1 MIQFKDVPVARKIG
15 LVLGLTMLLVAVGVA
30 FMIYGE
36 RERMYRDRLTAIQA
50 LVEQAVTV
58 INEQAVLT
66 DAGTLTEEEAR
77 QIAATTIGKMRY
89 GDGDYFWIQ
98 DSKARMLAH
107 PIKPELN
114 GKDLSGFKDAGG
126 QHIFVRFSE
135 IGRQGGELHYMWPK
149 PGYTEPQPKI
159 SYVKQAARWD
169 WIVGTGVYTDD
180 IETAFRRG
188 LVRHAGLLAGIFALA
203 LLLATVILRRYVTG
217 PIRRLDAV
225 MEKVARD
232 GDLTVNYSYASKDEI
247 GGMSS
252 AFQRLLTAL
261 RESLG
266 AIQRDAQAV
275 AATSERLAIAAQQVR
290 SSTEHQSESASS
302 MSAAV
307 EQMTV
312 SIAHV
317 ADSTHGVR
325 ELGERSVAEEHDGA
339 VHTDHLSVELEK
351 VQSAVE
357 DANGTLDE
365 FVDATQF
372 IANLTQQVREIADQT
387 NLLALNAAIE
397 AARAGEQ
404 GRGFA
409 VVADEVRKLAEKS
422 GHTANEINVHTQRI
436 ATQGEA
442 VESAMSASRERLD
455 AARTL
460 MSKVAAV
467 LNHAEAS
474 ALETRTGLAEISS
487 AMSEQTA
494 VTTDIAKNIE
504 CIAQMAEENTAA
516 AGQTAEAAEELRKVS
531 GQLNTTVEK
540 FRI

>member
-1 MIQFKDVPVARKIG
+1 MIHLKDISVARKIG
-15 LVLGLTMLLVAVGVA
+15 MVLGITMLLVAVGIAV
-30 FMIYGE
+30 MIQGE
-36 RERMYRDRLTAIQA
+36 REQMYRDRLAGIRA

-58 INEQAVLT
+58 VDEQAALA
-66 DAGTLTEEEAR
+66 DAGALTEQQAR
-77 QIAATTIGKMRY
+77 DIATAVIGKMRY
-89 GDGDYFWIQ
+89 GEGDYFWIQ
-98 DSKARMLAH
+98 NRNARMLAH

-114 GKDLSGFKDAGG
+114 GKDLHDFQDARG
-126 QHIFVRFSE
+126 QHIFVRFAE

-149 PGYTEPQPKI
+149 PGYTDPQPKI

-169 WIVGTGVYTDD
+169 WIIGTGVYTDD
-180 IETAFRRG
+180 IEAAFRRG
-188 LVRHAGLLAGIFALA
+188 LARNAAILSGIFALA

-217 PIRRLDAV
+217 PIRHLDAV
-225 MEKVARD
+225 IERVARD
-232 GDLTVNYSYASKDEI
+232 GDLTVSYGYASKDEI
-247 GGMSS
+247 GRMAA

-275 AATSERLAIAAQQVR
+275 ATTSERLVIAAQQVR
-290 SSTEHQSESASS
+290 TSTEHQSESASS

-325 ELGERSVAEEHDGA
+325 ELGERNVAEEHDGA
-339 VHTDHLSVELEK
+339 VHTDHLSIELGK
-351 VQSAVE
+351 VQSAIE
-357 DANGTLDE
+357 NANGTLEE

-372 IANLTQQVREIADQT
+372 IAHLTRQVREIADQT

-422 GHTANEINVHTQRI
+422 GHTANEINARTQRI
-436 ATQGEA
+436 AAQGEA
-442 VESAMSASRERLD
+442 VESAMSTSRERLD

-460 MSKVAAV
+460 MGKVAAV

-474 ALETRTGLAEISS
+474 ALETRSGLAEISS

-494 VTTDIAKNIE
+494 VTTEIAKNIE

-516 AGQTAEAAEELRKVS
+516 AEETAVAAQDLYRVS
-531 GQLNTTVEK
+531 GQLRMTVEK
-540 FRI
+540 FCI

>member
-1 MIQFKDVPVARKIG
+1 
-15 LVLGLTMLLVAVGVA
+15 
-30 FMIYGE
+30 
-36 RERMYRDRLTAIQA
+36 MYRDRLTVIQA
-50 LVEQAVTV
+50 LVDQAITV
-58 INEQAVLT
+58 INEQAALT
-66 DAGTLTEEEAR
+66 DAGTLSEEQAR
-77 QIAATTIGKMRY
+77 QIAVTTIGKMRF

-114 GKDLSGFKDAGG
+114 GKDLSDFKDAGG
-126 QHIFVRFSE
+126 QRIFVRFAE
-135 IGRQGGELHYMWPK
+135 IGRQGGEFHYMWPK

-159 SYVKQAARWD
+159 SYVKRAARWD

-180 IETAFRRG
+180 IETAFRHG
-188 LVRHAGLLAGIFALA
+188 LLGNAGLLAGIFALA
-203 LLLATVILRRYVTG
+203 LLLATLILRRYVTG
-217 PIRRLDAV
+217 PIGHLDAV
-225 MEKVARD
+225 MAKVARD
-232 GDLTVNYSYASKDEI
+232 GDLTVNYGYSSKDEI
-247 GGMSS
+247 GSMSS
-252 AFQRLLTAL
+252 AFQRLLTTL
-261 RESLG
+261 RDSLG
-266 AIQRDAQAV
+266 AIQRDAQSV
-275 AATSERLAIAAQQVR
+275 AASSERLAIAAQQVR
-290 SSTEHQSESASS
+290 SSTEQQSESASS

-325 ELGERSVAEEHDGA
+325 ELGDRSVAEGHDGA
-339 VHTDHLSVELEK
+339 VHTDHLSVELGK
-351 VQSAVE
+351 VQSAIE

-372 IANLTQQVREIADQT
+372 ITNLTRHVREIADQT

-442 VESAMSASRERLD
+442 VESAMSASRERLG

-467 LNHAEAS
+467 LSHAEAS

-494 VTTDIAKNIE
+494 VTSDIAKNIE
-504 CIAQMAEENTAA
+504 CIAQMADENTAA
-516 AGQTAEAAEELRKVS
+516 AGQTAEAAEELRQVS
-531 GQLNTTVEK
+531 GQLNTTVER